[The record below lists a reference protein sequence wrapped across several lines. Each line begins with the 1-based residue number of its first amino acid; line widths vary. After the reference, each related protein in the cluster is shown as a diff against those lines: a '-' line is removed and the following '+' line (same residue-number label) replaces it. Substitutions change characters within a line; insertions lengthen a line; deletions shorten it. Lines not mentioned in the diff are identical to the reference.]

1 MRNLLVSWRGC
12 AAFLVVCLYV
22 SACADTEQNPNS
34 GNTFT
39 DVLTTTGSTSDDEHG
54 GTADGNGTEGDDTG
68 AETGFYAEDLVTEPT
83 IQAPAVPPAP
93 APAEAE
99 PAQPG

>member
-1 MRNLLVSWRGC
+1 MDRFWRGLSIALGALI
-12 AAFLVVCLYV
+12 AAGCLVRTKYGI
-22 SACADTEQNPNS
+22 DT
-34 GNTFT
+34 
-39 DVLTTTGSTSDDEHG
+39 G
-54 GTADGNGTEGDDTG
+54 GDTG